1 MNQAQ
6 QPEALRLAE
15 FFESM
20 KKSSHRWHDGV
31 PVHEKAAA
39 ELRRLHARVQE
50 LEMALLQS
58 QINFEHME
66 SKARF
71 RAEVI
76 EELEAEKQRMIET
89 YVPSAYVN
97 RARITAADGPGKVVQ
112 KLDAAFYA
120 SLDPDNERDHSDED
134 AAIAAGKV
142 QAAVQGRV
150 G

>member
-6 QPEALRLAE
+6 QPEAIQLAR

-20 KKSSHRWHDGV
+20 QSSSHRWHDGT

-39 ELRRLHARVQE
+39 ELRRLHGRVQE
-50 LEMALLQS
+50 LEAALVKEAARTASEKTRADQMSLQHDAQAALNREARALLAAKALQS
-58 QINFEHME
+58 
-66 SKARF
+66 
-71 RAEVI
+71 
-76 EELEAEKQRMIET
+76 EEL
-89 YVPSAYVN
+89 
-97 RARITAADGPGKVVQ
+97 
-112 KLDAAFYA
+112 
-120 SLDPDNERDHSDED
+120 ERDHSDED